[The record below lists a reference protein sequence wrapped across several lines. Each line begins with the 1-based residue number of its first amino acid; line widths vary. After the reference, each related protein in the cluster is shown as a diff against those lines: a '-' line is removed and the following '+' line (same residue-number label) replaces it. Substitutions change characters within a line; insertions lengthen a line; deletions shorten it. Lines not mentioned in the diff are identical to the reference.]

1 MFNLYKQKTCGC
13 YWTLLDVSVVAPRGI
28 EPLFPA
34 IEASV
39 LTTGHGASE

>member
-1 MFNLYKQKTCGC
+1 M
-13 YWTLLDVSVVAPRGI
+13 LLDYIGNEFGSPRGI